1 MTVINTNIKSLVAQ
15 NALSKSNRALEQ
27 AMQQL
32 STGKRINSAAD
43 DAAGLAISQRM
54 TAQIRGLDQ
63 GVRNANDGVSLLQTA
78 EGALIEVTNML
89 QRMRELSLQSAND
102 TYTAQDRTA
111 LNLEYGQLMQEI
123 NRVAQSTQWN
133 GMNVLNN
140 DANTGTAIGTGG
152 TLQNP
157 ATPVDDNTLPE
168 MRYVSFQVGPN
179 ADQVISFQFKDFGL
193 PTDLEGLPDPLT
205 APEEWKVFSGD
216 ATLNDTDI
224 STTTG
229 ANTALGR
236 IDAAIAKID
245 GERATFGAVMNRLT
259 YTVDNLTNVSTN
271 TQDSR
276 SRILDADYAKT
287 STELAKTQIM
297 QQASTAVLAQ
307 ANMSLETVLKLLQ

>member
-15 NALSKSNRALEQ
+15 NALGKNNRALET

-32 STGKRINSAAD
+32 STGKRINSAKD

-54 TAQIRGLDQ
+54 SAQIRGLDQ
-63 GVRNANDGVSLLQTA
+63 GVRNGNDGISLLQTA
-78 EGALIEVTNML
+78 EGALGAVSNML

-102 TYTAQDRTA
+102 TNTEQDRLS

-123 NRVAQSTQWN
+123 TRVAKTTQWN

-140 DANTGTAIGTGG
+140 DANVATAIGTGG
-152 TLQNP
+152 TSANP
-157 ATPVDDNTLPE
+157 STPVSGNTPAEL
-168 MRYVSFQVGPN
+168 RYVSLQVGPL
-179 ADQVISFQFKDFGL
+179 ASQVISFQFKDFGI
-193 PTDLEGLPDPLT
+193 PTDAQGQVNPAATPSS
-205 APEEWKVFSGD
+205 WQIFSGD
-216 ATLNDTDI
+216 AKLNDTDI
-224 STTTG
+224 STVAG

-236 IDAAIAKID
+236 IDAAIARVD

-271 TQDSR
+271 TSESR
-276 SRILDADYAKT
+276 SHILDADYAKA
-287 STELAKTQIM
+287 STELAKSQIM